1 MISSLLIANRGEI
14 ACRII
19 RTARRMGVRTIAVYS
34 DADAHA
40 PHVALA
46 DHAVH
51 IGPAPALQSYLV
63 PGRIIAAAKETG
75 AAAIHPG
82 YGFLSENAAFAEACA
97 AAGII
102 FVGPPPS
109 AIRAMGLKDE
119 AKAIMQKA
127 GVPVVP
133 GYQGERQEPDY
144 LQARAI
150 EIGFPVLVKAVA
162 GGGGKGMRRVDRAED
177 FADSLTSAQ
186 REARNAFGNDR
197 VLIEKYV
204 TDPRHV
210 EVQVFG
216 DTHGNAVHLF
226 ERDCSLQR
234 RHQKVIEE
242 APAPGISAGVRAAM
256 GAAAVAAARAVGYS
270 GAGTV
275 EFIADGSRGLRED
288 AFFFMEMNTRL
299 QVEHPVTEMI
309 TGLDLVEW
317 QLRVASGEAL
327 PLQQDK
333 IALHGH
339 SVEARVYAEDPESGF
354 LPSTGHIHALVLP
367 RGEGIRVDAG
377 VAAGGEVTPF
387 YDPMIAKVIA
397 YGATRTIALDRL
409 SNALAHTIVAGPR
422 TNIAFLKALCDAP
435 AFRSEHF
442 DTGFIDRNLD
452 ALGAAPQPADM
463 IAIAAATQALV
474 APGPGGTDPWSVADG
489 FQMGAARVLTLPV
502 LADGKR
508 VDMRLSWRDGT
519 LSVAPIARADPLA
532 SLDPAPVSIATADGI
547 LVLHRGRQSDVRAFD
562 PAQDESAS
570 ESGDNVV
577 RAPMHGKLIAL
588 LVAAGTHVDKGH
600 KLAIVE
606 AMKMEHTLVA
616 PRAGIVADIVASV
629 GAQVSLGAKIMAI
642 HEELATK
649 KIEDIA

>member
-1 MISSLLIANRGEI
+1 MIPSLLIANRGEI

-34 DADAHA
+34 DADADA

-51 IGPAPALQSYLV
+51 IGPSPALQSYLV
-63 PGRIIAAAKETG
+63 PERIIAAARETG

-102 FVGPPPS
+102 FVGPSPS

-119 AKAIMQKA
+119 AKGIMQKA

-133 GYQGERQEPDY
+133 GYQGESQEPDF

-177 FADSLTSAQ
+177 FADGLASAQ

-242 APAPGISAGVRAAM
+242 APAPGISANVRAAM

-317 QLRVASGEAL
+317 QLRVASGETL
-327 PLQQDK
+327 PLNQEQ
-333 IALHGH
+333 ITLHGH

-354 LPSTGHIHALVLP
+354 LPSTGHVHALQLP
-367 RGEGIRVDAG
+367 QGDGIRVDAG

-397 YGATRTIALDRL
+397 YGATRTMALDRL
-409 SNALAHTIVAGPR
+409 ANALAHTIVAGPR

-435 AFRSEHF
+435 EFRGEKF

-463 IAIAAATQALV
+463 VAIAAGTQALV
-474 APGPGGTDPWSVADG
+474 TPKASGIDPWSVADG
-489 FQMGAARVLTLPV
+489 FQMGAARALTLPV
-502 LADGKR
+502 LAGGKR
-508 VDMRLSWRDGT
+508 VDMRLSWHDGA
-519 LSVAPIARADPLA
+519 LSVAPAGGPEP
-532 SLDPAPVSIATADGI
+532 SSSYDPAPVCVATPDGI
-547 LVLHRGRQSDVRAFD
+547 FVLHRGRQTDVRPFD

-588 LVAAGTHVDKGH
+588 LVTAGTQVDKGH

-616 PRAGIVADIVASV
+616 PRAGIVADIAASV
-629 GAQVSLGAKIMAI
+629 GTQVALGAKIMAI
-642 HEELATK
+642 S
-649 KIEDIA
+649 EDTSNNKN